1 MSPKKRTSSMDS
13 NRAVCGR
20 PARQDY
26 MSQSEMESAAE
37 SEPESNPTDIP
48 TRFGTIA
55 CNGGSLYS
63 STKSSVGSLTATDQA
78 HCGHDGKPVT
88 SGGLDGKSKLT
99 FMDLP
104 TELHLEVVEICFRV
118 NGFGDNHKG
127 NRGKKY
133 IGGAVRELTLVN
145 RYFRE
150 LTAPYLMKKICIKDN
165 TEATLKDLLKES
177 IQTIFTS
184 PRTRQWLPKI
194 EKFTVSLTR
203 TPQPNHAYVE
213 EDLILALDLVRPK
226 VQRFI
231 IEKESTQWQLLCLVE
246 NVWRK
251 WAQSGFPHRIY
262 TTTQLEISAP
272 FGHNWDFQF
281 LARPYV
287 NIERMW
293 LDYNCDLLE
302 PGTLEL
308 DRLANLDYLMIRS
321 FPARF
326 LGDATE
332 LAGFYGWNERPDQRS
347 RLAALARTLPQ
358 LKHLA
363 MVGLLNGPVTDLAE
377 RLAPMRSLEQLD
389 ITDQQAISER
399 QIMDARSGAGCN
411 DAVDWAL
418 AHSRRIREHPSNV
431 DRHEAAKIFFEAIP
445 SLERLCFV
453 RDQVGTMFHPVRDE
467 EDGGRILRVDMID
480 EPISAPRRYLKF
492 QSPKAW
498 LCGFP
503 NVLGYELFDRRPE
516 YLVDTIDSERRDDC
530 RRG

>member
-1 MSPKKRTSSMDS
+1 MDS
-13 NRAVCGR
+13 TRAVCGR
-20 PARQDY
+20 PSRRDY
-26 MSQSEMESAAE
+26 MHQSEMESEAEAE
-37 SEPESNPTDIP
+37 SESESSPRDTP
-48 TRFGTIA
+48 TRFGTMA
-55 CNGGSLYS
+55 CNDGSFYS
-63 STKSSVGSLTATDQA
+63 SPNSSVGSSAASDRA
-78 HCGHDGKPVT
+78 DCGDDGNCAAART
-88 SGGLDGKSKLT
+88 FNGLDGEPELT
-99 FMDLP
+99 IMDLP
-104 TELHLEVVEICFRV
+104 TELHLDVVEICFML
-118 NGFGDNHKG
+118 NGYGDNHKG

-133 IGGAVRELTLVN
+133 IGGAVRDLTLVN
-145 RYFRE
+145 HYFRE
-150 LTAPYLMKKICIKDN
+150 LTAPYLMKRICIKDN
-165 TEATLKDLLKES
+165 TEATLKDLLRES
-177 IQTIFTS
+177 IQTIVTS
-184 PRTRQWLPKI
+184 PRTHQWLPKL

-226 VQRFI
+226 VQRFV

-262 TTTQLEISAP
+262 ATKQLEISAP

-302 PGTLEL
+302 PATLKL
-308 DRLANLDYLMIRS
+308 NRLANLDYLMVRS

-326 LGDATE
+326 LGDAAE
-332 LAGFYGWNERPDQRS
+332 LANFYGWNERPDQRS
-347 RLAALARTLPQ
+347 RLASLARTLPQ
-358 LKHLA
+358 LRHLA
-363 MVGLLNGPVTDLAE
+363 MVGLLNGPITDLAE

-389 ITDQQAISER
+389 ITDQQAISEQ
-399 QIMDARSGAGCN
+399 QIMDARWAVNCD
-411 DAVDWAL
+411 DAVGWAL
-418 AHSRRIREHPSNV
+418 AHSRLIREHPSNV
-431 DRHEAAKIFFEAIP
+431 PRHEAAKAFFEAIP
-445 SLERLCFV
+445 SLKRICFV
-453 RDQVGTMFHPVRDE
+453 WDQVGTVFHPVREE
-467 EDGGRILRVDMID
+467 EDGGRLLRVEMI

-516 YLVDTIDSERRDDC
+516 YLVDTVDSERRYD
-530 RRG
+530 RRR